1 MWLLNACK
9 NYYDSF
15 AVSLCSFS
23 STIVSS
29 TENKASAGGT
39 FYLFELSTCAIFL
52 STQ

>member
-23 STIVSS
+23 STMVSS
-29 TENKASAGGT
+29 IENKASADGT
-39 FYLFELSTCAIFL
+39 FYLFELSTYTIFL
-52 STQ
+52 GI